1 MDSNS
6 EGSEGNLSPNKEDVY
21 YGSVARRRIWRS
33 VSSEDQYGM
42 WCSFLS
48 RRLLTLTRP
57 EWAEFLFNA
66 CAVVFLLLDSEHLL
80 TSLEPSINV
89 MADKNVHFFLLL
101 ENEKHFPPLSY

>member
-21 YGSVARRRIWRS
+21 YGSVAQRRIWRS

-42 WCSFLS
+42 WCGFLS

-57 EWAEFLFNA
+57 EWAEFFFNT
-66 CAVVFLLLDSEHLL
+66 CAVVSLLLDSEHLL
-80 TSLEPSINV
+80 TSLEPSVNLK
-89 MADKNVHFFLLL
+89 DKNVHFFLLL
-101 ENEKHFPPLSY
+101 ENEKHFPPLSH